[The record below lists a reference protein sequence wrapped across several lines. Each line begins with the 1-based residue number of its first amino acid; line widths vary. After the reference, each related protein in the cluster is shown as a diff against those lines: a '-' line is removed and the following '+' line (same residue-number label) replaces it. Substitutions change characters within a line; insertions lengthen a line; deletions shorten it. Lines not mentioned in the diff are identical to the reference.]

1 MTSPRVL
8 HLINGEYFGG
18 SARVLMNYVEAPSRH
33 AEVAVGVFF
42 PGELE
47 RRLRA
52 AGIDTELIEMRGRL
66 DLAATRRVLDI
77 SRRFRADL
85 IHTHQVRNTLLGRLA
100 SIAGG
105 PQVVTHVHSPAFR
118 ESTRAVRNALT
129 GIVDR
134 ALARRTRRFITVSRS
149 LAADLRRLGIGE
161 ERIRVVPNGI
171 PLPEP
176 TDADVRAAVRDEL
189 RLPQDDRLIGMVANF
204 RPRKGTELLI
214 DVAGR
219 LAREG
224 VPIRLLL
231 VGEAFREGSRDYAD
245 ELADRARRVG
255 LDERIVFTGFRAD
268 VDRLIRGLDVFVL
281 PSRFGEGLPM
291 VLLEAMGSAVPV
303 VTTPVEGIA
312 ELVDHE
318 RNGLLVPVDDV
329 AALHGALRSLLDDPA
344 RRAELGQA
352 GRATVV
358 AGYTADRM
366 AEGIESVYEE
376 VAQLLELRG

>member
-1 MTSPRVL
+1 MTEPRVL

-18 SARVLMNYVEAPSRH
+18 SARVLMNYLEAPARS
-33 AEVAVGVFF
+33 AEIAVGVIF

-52 AGIDTELIEMRGRL
+52 AGIETELLEMRGRL
-66 DLAATRRVLDI
+66 DLGAARRVLAF
-77 SRRFRADL
+77 SRRFGADL

-105 PQVVTHVHSPAFR
+105 PPVVTHVHSPAFR
-118 ESTRAVRNALT
+118 ESTHAMRNAVT

-134 ALARRTRRFITVSRS
+134 SIARRTVRFIAVSQS
-149 LAADLRRLGIGE
+149 LASDLRRLGISE

-171 PLPEP
+171 ALPEP
-176 TDADVRAAVRDEL
+176 TDAGGRAVVREEL
-189 RLPQDDRLIGMVANF
+189 HVPSGDLAIGMVANF

-214 DVAGR
+214 DAAGR
-219 LAREG
+219 LARDG
-224 VPIRLLL
+224 APIRLVL
-231 VGEAFREGSRDYAD
+231 VGEAFREGSRDYAA
-245 ELADRARRVG
+245 ELADRARQAG
-255 LDERIVFTGFRAD
+255 LGERIVFTGFRAD
-268 VDRLIRGLDVFVL
+268 VDRLLQGLDVFVL

-291 VLLEAMGSAVPV
+291 VLLEAMGSAIPV

-312 ELVDHE
+312 ELVE
-318 RNGLLVPVDDV
+318 PGRNGLMVPVDD
-329 AALHGALRSLLDDPA
+329 ATALHRALRSLLDDPN
-344 RRAELGQA
+344 RRTELGQA

-366 AEGIESVYEE
+366 AEGIESIYAE
-376 VAQLLELRG
+376 VTQLLELRR

>member
-18 SARVLMNYVEAPSRH
+18 SARVLMNYLEAPART
-33 AEVAVGVFF
+33 AEIAVGVIF

-52 AGIDTELIEMRGRL
+52 AGIETELLEMRGRL
-66 DLAATRRVLDI
+66 DLGATRRVLAL

-105 PQVVTHVHSPAFR
+105 PPVVTHVHSPAFR
-118 ESTRAVRNALT
+118 ESTHAVRNAVT

-134 ALARRTRRFITVSRS
+134 SIARRTRRFIAVSRS
-149 LAADLRRLGIGE
+149 LAGDLRRLGIGE
-161 ERIRVVPNGI
+161 ERIRIVPNGI
-171 PLPEP
+171 ALPEP
-176 TDADVRAAVRDEL
+176 PDVDRRAMVREEL
-189 RLPQDDRLIGMVANF
+189 HLPPDDLVIGMVANF

-214 DVAGR
+214 DAAGR
-219 LAREG
+219 LARDG
-224 VPIRLLL
+224 APIRLLL
-231 VGEAFREGSRDYAD
+231 VGEAFREGSRDYAA
-245 ELADRARRVG
+245 ELADRARQVG
-255 LDERIVFTGFRAD
+255 LGERIVFTGFRAD
-268 VDRLIRGLDVFVL
+268 VDRLIQGLDVFVL

-312 ELVDHE
+312 ELVE
-318 RNGLLVPVDDV
+318 SGRNGLLVPVDD
-329 AALHGALRSLLDDPA
+329 ATALYRALRSLRDDPG
-344 RRAELGQA
+344 RRTELGQA
-352 GRATVV
+352 GRATVI

-376 VAQLLELRG
+376 VTHLLELRG